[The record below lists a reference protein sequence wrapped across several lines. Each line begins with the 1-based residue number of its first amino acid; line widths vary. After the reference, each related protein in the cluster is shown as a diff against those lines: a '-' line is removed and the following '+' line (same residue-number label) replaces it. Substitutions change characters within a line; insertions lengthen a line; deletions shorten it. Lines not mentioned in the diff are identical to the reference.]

1 MKYVLITLH
10 GGIIDLVTFYEDAY
24 VAVANLVKYVKGMN
38 PEKNDAVVYGPDGI
52 IANAKLFLNE
62 NDQYTG
68 ENSNDKP
75 IYIIANPCHSLGFLV
90 ISPTEPIGFTDP
102 AKALSVFEQMRK
114 EHGDHI
120 KLYRA
125 EIEKGPVMLRKD
137 LEKYNSDLVIDDFE
151 YSLISEY
158 LE

>member
-24 VAVANLVKYVKGMN
+24 VAVANLGKYVKGMN

-52 IANAKLFLNE
+52 IANAKLFLDE

-68 ENSNDKP
+68 KDPNDKA
-75 IYIIANPCHSLGFLV
+75 IFIIANPCHSLGFLV

-102 AKALSVFEQMRK
+102 AKALSVLEQMRK
-114 EHGDHI
+114 EHGNHI

-125 EIEKGPVMLRKD
+125 EIVKGPVMLRKD
-137 LEKYNSDLVIDDFE
+137 LEKHNANLVINDFE
-151 YSLISEY
+151 YSLVSEY